1 MAEEQNTK
9 LSGFILVFYSFLTS
23 TPPQQ
28 WNVASPATPAQSHLP
43 FILPSILDAYF
54 WLVVV
59 WKIINRQ
66 SPKAKA
72 LPIFL
77 FFVVPFSHPKLWD
90 DAPTHDPTRLRLLFN
105 ILQPPTVS

>member
-9 LSGFILVFYSFLTS
+9 LNGFILVFYLFSDFHAPT
-23 TPPQQ
+23 TMEFCFPR
-28 WNVASPATPAQSHLP
+28 A

-59 WKIINRQ
+59 WKIINQQ

-72 LPIFL
+72 PPIFL